1 MATRTALVTGGS
13 SGIGFGIARVL
24 AEEGF
29 ALTLS
34 ARRPEK
40 LESAAEDLRVAG
52 AQVLAV
58 PGNVANE
65 EDIVRVVTRHREAYG
80 RLDLL
85 VNNAGL
91 GFGGPIDDVSTKHLD
106 LQLAVNLRSMIL
118 MYREAM
124 PMLRAA
130 GADGGALVVNTSSIT
145 GKVGTAGLSVYSAT
159 KHGMVGFTEAMN
171 QELRDANIK
180 SCVLCPAYVDTPLS
194 DYVKDTVPAE
204 AMIRVEDIAEGV
216 RFLLRLS
223 PHCIVPEMIFRRPA
237 DTDV

>member
-1 MATRTALVTGGS
+1 MAPRTALVTGGS
-13 SGIGFGIARVL
+13 SGIGLGISRVL

-40 LESAAEDLRVAG
+40 LESAAEELRVAG

-65 EDIVRVVTRHREAYG
+65 EDIVHVVARHHEAYG
-80 RLDLL
+80 RLDVL
-85 VNNAGL
+85 VNNAGV
-91 GFGGPIDDVSTKHLD
+91 GFGGPIDDISTRHLD

-118 MYREAM
+118 IYREAM

-171 QELRDANIK
+171 EELRDANIK
-180 SCVLCPAYVDTPLS
+180 SCVLCPAYVDTALS
-194 DYVKDTVPAE
+194 DYIKDTVPAE
-204 AMIRVEDIAEGV
+204 AMIRVEDIAESV

-223 PHCIVPEMIFRRPA
+223 PHCIVPELIFRRPA

>member
-34 ARRPEK
+34 ARRPDK
-40 LESAAEDLRVAG
+40 LENAAEELRASG
-52 AQVLAV
+52 AQVLAA

-65 EDIVRVVTRHREAYG
+65 EDIVDVVARHRDAYG
-80 RLDLL
+80 RLDVL

-91 GFGGPIDDVSTKHLD
+91 GIGGPIDEVATKHLD
-106 LQLAVNLRSMIL
+106 LQLAINLRSMIL
-118 MYREAM
+118 FYREAM

-130 GADGGALVVNTSSIT
+130 GLGGGALVVNTSSIT
-145 GKVGTAGLSVYSAT
+145 GKVGTGGLSVYSAT

-171 QELRDANIK
+171 QELRDAGIK

-194 DYVKDTVPAE
+194 DYVKDSVPAE
-204 AMIRVEDIAEGV
+204 DMIRVEDIAESV

-223 PHCIVPEMIFRRPA
+223 PHCIVPELIFRRPA
-237 DTDV
+237 DSDV

>member
-194 DYVKDTVPAE
+194 DYIKDTVPAE

>member
-1 MATRTALVTGGS
+1 MATRAALVTGGS

-40 LESAAEDLRVAG
+40 LENAADELRTAD

-58 PGNVANE
+58 PANVANE
-65 EDIVRVVTRHREAYG
+65 EDIVRLVTRHREAYG

-85 VNNAGL
+85 VNNAGV

-106 LQLAVNLRSMIL
+106 LQLAINLRSMIL

-130 GADGGALVVNTSSIT
+130 GANGGALVVNTSSIT

-194 DYVKDTVPAE
+194 DYIKDTVPAE

-223 PHCIVPEMIFRRPA
+223 PHCIVPELIFRRPA
-237 DTDV
+237 DSDV

>member
-13 SGIGFGIARVL
+13 SGIGLGIARVL

-40 LESAAEDLRVAG
+40 LEAAAEEIRASG
-52 AQVLAV
+52 AQVLTA

-65 EDIVRVVTRHREAYG
+65 EDIVGVVDRHRQAYG
-80 RLDLL
+80 RLDVL

-91 GFGGPIDDVSTKHLD
+91 GVGGPIDDLSTKHLD
-106 LQLAVNLRSMIL
+106 LQLDINLRSMIL
-118 MYREAM
+118 FYREAM

-130 GADGGALVVNTSSIT
+130 GAEGGALVVNTSSIT
-145 GKVGTAGLSVYSAT
+145 GKVGTGGLGVYSAT

-204 AMIRVEDIAEGV
+204 AMIRVEDIAESV

-223 PHCIVPEMIFRRPA
+223 PHCIVPELIFRRPA